1 MKRKRVMKKILYE
14 ILDWSKVL
22 LTALVITF
30 VVSRTLVANA
40 QVPTGSMETTIMTG
54 SRVLINRLSYVV
66 GEPERGDI
74 IAFYFPDDK
83 SEKYLKRIIGLPGD
97 KVEGIDGGIYVN
109 DVLLEES
116 YIREK
121 INEDFGPYY
130 VPELSYFVMG
140 DNRNNSDDSRF
151 WKDKFVEKDEIIG
164 KAEIEYFP
172 ELKRFYKLETAGIC
186 GQSPRGMS
194 QKNRRIEKWKEN
206 GKNLRRL

>member
-66 GEPERGDI
+66 GEPKRGDI

-83 SEKYLKRIIGLPGD
+83 SEKIFEKNYRTS
-97 KVEGIDGGIYVN
+97 GG
-109 DVLLEES
+109 
-116 YIREK
+116 
-121 INEDFGPYY
+121 
-130 VPELSYFVMG
+130 
-140 DNRNNSDDSRF
+140 
-151 WKDKFVEKDEIIG
+151 
-164 KAEIEYFP
+164 
-172 ELKRFYKLETAGIC
+172 
-186 GQSPRGMS
+186 
-194 QKNRRIEKWKEN
+194 
-206 GKNLRRL
+206 

>member
-66 GEPERGDI
+66 GEPKRGDI

-172 ELKRFYKLETAGIC
+172 ELMRF
-186 GQSPRGMS
+186 
-194 QKNRRIEKWKEN
+194 
-206 GKNLRRL
+206 

>member
-1 MKRKRVMKKILYE
+1 MKRKKVLQKILYE

-22 LTALVITF
+22 LTGLVIAF

-40 QVPTGSMETTIMTG
+40 QVPTGSMETTIMSG

-97 KVEGIDGGIYVN
+97 KVEGIGGRIYIN
-109 DVLLEES
+109 GGLLEES
-116 YIREK
+116 YITED
-121 INEDFGPYY
+121 NNADFGPYH
-130 VPELSYFVMG
+130 VPESSYFVMG

-151 WKDKFVEKDEIIG
+151 WNDKFVEKDEIIG

-172 ELKRFYKLETAGIC
+172 ELKRF
-186 GQSPRGMS
+186 
-194 QKNRRIEKWKEN
+194 
-206 GKNLRRL
+206 

>member
-1 MKRKRVMKKILYE
+1 M
-14 ILDWSKVL
+14 
-22 LTALVITF
+22 
-30 VVSRTLVANA
+30 
-40 QVPTGSMETTIMTG
+40 
-54 SRVLINRLSYVV
+54 
-66 GEPERGDI
+66 
-74 IAFYFPDDK
+74 
-83 SEKYLKRIIGLPGD
+83 KRIIGLPGD

-172 ELKRFYKLETAGIC
+172 ELKRF
-186 GQSPRGMS
+186 
-194 QKNRRIEKWKEN
+194 
-206 GKNLRRL
+206 

>member
-22 LTALVITF
+22 LTALVIAF

-40 QVPTGSMETTIMTG
+40 QVPTGSMETTIMSG

-97 KVEGIDGGIYVN
+97 KVEGIGGRIYIN
-109 DVLLEES
+109 GGLLEES
-116 YIREK
+116 YITEE
-121 INEDFGPYY
+121 INADFGPYH
-130 VPELSYFVMG
+130 VPESSYFVMG

-151 WKDKFVEKDEIIG
+151 WNDKFVEKDEIIG

-172 ELKRFYKLETAGIC
+172 ELKRF
-186 GQSPRGMS
+186 
-194 QKNRRIEKWKEN
+194 
-206 GKNLRRL
+206 

>member
-1 MKRKRVMKKILYE
+1 MKRKRILRKILYE

-22 LTALVITF
+22 LTALIIAF
-30 VVSRTLVANA
+30 VVSHTLVANA
-40 QVPTGSMETTIMTG
+40 QVPTGSMETTIMAG
-54 SRVLINRLSYVV
+54 SRVLINRLSYVA

-97 KVEGIDGGIYVN
+97 KIEGTRGGIYVN

-116 YIREK
+116 YIKEE

-130 VPELSYFVMG
+130 VPEQSYFVMG
-140 DNRNNSDDSRF
+140 DNRNNSEDSRF

-172 ELKRFYKLETAGIC
+172 ELKKF
-186 GQSPRGMS
+186 
-194 QKNRRIEKWKEN
+194 
-206 GKNLRRL
+206 

>member
-66 GEPERGDI
+66 GEPKRGDI

-97 KVEGIDGGIYVN
+97 KVEGIDGGIYVTT
-109 DVLLEES
+109 
-116 YIREK
+116 
-121 INEDFGPYY
+121 
-130 VPELSYFVMG
+130 YFWRKVISGRKSTRISALIMC
-140 DNRNNSDDSRF
+140 RNCRT
-151 WKDKFVEKDEIIG
+151 
-164 KAEIEYFP
+164 
-172 ELKRFYKLETAGIC
+172 L
-186 GQSPRGMS
+186 
-194 QKNRRIEKWKEN
+194 
-206 GKNLRRL
+206 

>member
-40 QVPTGSMETTIMTG
+40 QVPTGSMETTIMSG

-66 GEPERGDI
+66 GEPKRGDI

-121 INEDFGPYY
+121 INEDFGRSEERR
-130 VPELSYFVMG
+130 V
-140 DNRNNSDDSRF
+140 
-151 WKDKFVEKDEIIG
+151 G
-164 KAEIEYFP
+164 KE
-172 ELKRFYKLETAGIC
+172 C
-186 GQSPRGMS
+186 
-194 QKNRRIEKWKEN
+194 
-206 GKNLRRL
+206 